1 MDIWFN
7 EKANNWNEA
16 IPIGNGHIAGM
27 IFGGTIDDKIQLN
40 DETLWYRGKCDRNNP
55 DSYKYLDK
63 IRELLKIGKVNEA
76 EDLVKLTMFATP
88 RDQSHYESLGELYI
102 NHVESQEPHNHCRGL
117 SLSDAVART
126 TYDIEDVQYTREY
139 FTSFNSNLL
148 FIRMKSSKK
157 GSINVN
163 INLGRQKRFSDI
175 IEKYENDGIIMC
187 GSAGGIKGVAFNV
200 GCRVI
205 NTDGE
210 SEVLGETIIVRNAS
224 EFTLCLTSVTD
235 YWESD
240 LDINLECKKILKE
253 MSFHDYDLEI
263 EKHKENYKRQF
274 DRVSLKLG
282 DEQNNINN
290 TKERL
295 ESFKKNANDLGLI
308 KTMFDYGRYLLICS
322 SQPNGLPSNLQ
333 GIWCEDLN
341 PIWGSKYTI
350 NINTEM
356 NYWMTGPCDLPEVEI
371 PLFEMMNKMR
381 EPGRITAK
389 KMYGV
394 NGVTAHHNTDG
405 FFDTAPQSHAI
416 GAAVWPMTLPWL
428 CTHIWEYYN
437 YFQDISILEK
447 YYPLIKEVVQ
457 FYEGYL
463 FEYDNYLV
471 TGPSVSPENKFI
483 TENGVIGNVCL
494 SPTIDNQILRMFF
507 NCYLDIC
514 EVLDI
519 DRDHCKNVKDI
530 LAKLPPTKVGK
541 HGQIQ
546 EWLVDYDEV
555 EIGHRHISPLFGL
568 HPGNEID
575 LDKTPV
581 LAKAALK
588 TIERRT
594 SYGKYLDVKNR
605 EEAINSWQTAGLF
618 ESTRTGWSSAWLVH
632 FYARLKK
639 GQQGFNE
646 LVGMIKNTTLPNLFS
661 DHPPFQIDGNL
672 GFVSGLCELLIQS
685 HNNKIKIL
693 PAIPSEVPSG
703 EFVGFRV
710 RGGEKFSV
718 KWKDNMVERVYIKGE
733 PEKKITFSID
743 KEKMKCGK
751 DTVIEIEL
759 DENGETEVTF

>member
-63 IRELLKIGKVNEA
+63 IRELLKLGKVNEA

-102 NHVESQEPHNHCRGL
+102 NHVESQEPHDHCRGL
-117 SLSDAVART
+117 SLSDAVAKT
-126 TYDIEDVQYTREY
+126 TYDIKDVQYTREY

-210 SEVLGETIIVRNAS
+210 SEVLGETILVRNAS
-224 EFTLCLTSVTD
+224 EFTLCLTSVTN

-274 DRVSLKLG
+274 DRVSLKFG
-282 DEQNNINN
+282 DEQNNVKN

-389 KMYGV
+389 KMY
-394 NGVTAHHNTDG
+394 
-405 FFDTAPQSHAI
+405 
-416 GAAVWPMTLPWL
+416 
-428 CTHIWEYYN
+428 
-437 YFQDISILEK
+437 
-447 YYPLIKEVVQ
+447 
-457 FYEGYL
+457 
-463 FEYDNYLV
+463 
-471 TGPSVSPENKFI
+471 
-483 TENGVIGNVCL
+483 
-494 SPTIDNQILRMFF
+494 
-507 NCYLDIC
+507 
-514 EVLDI
+514 
-519 DRDHCKNVKDI
+519 
-530 LAKLPPTKVGK
+530 
-541 HGQIQ
+541 
-546 EWLVDYDEV
+546 
-555 EIGHRHISPLFGL
+555 
-568 HPGNEID
+568 
-575 LDKTPV
+575 
-581 LAKAALK
+581 
-588 TIERRT
+588 
-594 SYGKYLDVKNR
+594 
-605 EEAINSWQTAGLF
+605 
-618 ESTRTGWSSAWLVH
+618 
-632 FYARLKK
+632 
-639 GQQGFNE
+639 
-646 LVGMIKNTTLPNLFS
+646 
-661 DHPPFQIDGNL
+661 
-672 GFVSGLCELLIQS
+672 
-685 HNNKIKIL
+685 
-693 PAIPSEVPSG
+693 
-703 EFVGFRV
+703 
-710 RGGEKFSV
+710 
-718 KWKDNMVERVYIKGE
+718 
-733 PEKKITFSID
+733 
-743 KEKMKCGK
+743 
-751 DTVIEIEL
+751 
-759 DENGETEVTF
+759 

>member
-1 MDIWFN
+1 M
-7 EKANNWNEA
+7 
-16 IPIGNGHIAGM
+16 
-27 IFGGTIDDKIQLN
+27 
-40 DETLWYRGKCDRNNP
+40 
-55 DSYKYLDK
+55 
-63 IRELLKIGKVNEA
+63 
-76 EDLVKLTMFATP
+76 
-88 RDQSHYESLGELYI
+88 
-102 NHVESQEPHNHCRGL
+102 
-117 SLSDAVART
+117 
-126 TYDIEDVQYTREY
+126 
-139 FTSFNSNLL
+139 
-148 FIRMKSSKK
+148 
-157 GSINVN
+157 
-163 INLGRQKRFSDI
+163 
-175 IEKYENDGIIMC
+175 
-187 GSAGGIKGVAFNV
+187 
-200 GCRVI
+200 
-205 NTDGE
+205 
-210 SEVLGETIIVRNAS
+210 
-224 EFTLCLTSVTD
+224 
-235 YWESD
+235 
-240 LDINLECKKILKE
+240 
-253 MSFHDYDLEI
+253 
-263 EKHKENYKRQF
+263 
-274 DRVSLKLG
+274 
-282 DEQNNINN
+282 
-290 TKERL
+290 
-295 ESFKKNANDLGLI
+295 
-308 KTMFDYGRYLLICS
+308 
-322 SQPNGLPSNLQ
+322 
-333 GIWCEDLN
+333 
-341 PIWGSKYTI
+341 
-350 NINTEM
+350 
-356 NYWMTGPCDLPEVEI
+356 
-371 PLFEMMNKMR
+371 
-381 EPGRITAK
+381 
-389 KMYGV
+389 
-394 NGVTAHHNTDG
+394 
-405 FFDTAPQSHAI
+405 
-416 GAAVWPMTLPWL
+416 
-428 CTHIWEYYN
+428 
-437 YFQDISILEK
+437 
-447 YYPLIKEVVQ
+447 
-457 FYEGYL
+457 
-463 FEYDNYLV
+463 
-471 TGPSVSPENKFI
+471 SPENKFI